1 MFSNMGEK
9 ALEAAL
15 TEEGRSAFITQNE
28 KYIISCASRFTKR
41 YITKS
46 DDEWS
51 IALIAFS
58 NAIPPCWRM
67 P

>member
-1 MFSNMGEK
+1 MYSNMGEA
-9 ALEAAL
+9 ALEAVK
-15 TEEGRSAFITQNE
+15 TEEGRNAFITQNE
-28 KYIISCASRFTKR
+28 KFIIGCANRFTKR

-58 NAIPPCWRM
+58 NAT
-67 P
+67 